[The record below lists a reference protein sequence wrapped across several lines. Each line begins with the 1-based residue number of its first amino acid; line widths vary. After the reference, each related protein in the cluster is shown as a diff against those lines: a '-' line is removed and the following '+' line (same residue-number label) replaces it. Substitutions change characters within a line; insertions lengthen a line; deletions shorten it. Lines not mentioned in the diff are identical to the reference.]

1 MGTVPTE
8 IPQTAAM
15 VIKYSEMPSSCP
27 VCQKTVFAA
36 EEKVA
41 GGYKWHKSCF
51 KCSVCNKRLDSTLC
65 NENDGAL
72 FCKTCYGR
80 KHGPKGKD
88 VLPVIVMYIMLTR
101 YFPRVR
107 CGTNNVSSV

>member
-1 MGTVPTE
+1 
-8 IPQTAAM
+8 M

-27 VCQKTVFAA
+27 VCDKTVFAA
-36 EEKVA
+36 EEKIA

-51 KCSVCNKRLDSTLC
+51 KCSKSPCICNTVYNVGIGVCNKRLDSTLC

-80 KHGPKGKD
+80 KHGPKGYGYGGGAGTLNTDSGNQVEDNQKD
-88 VLPVIVMYIMLTR
+88 
-101 YFPRVR
+101 
-107 CGTNNVSSV
+107 SAQ